1 MDAGGSTFAGR
12 ESGRWLSSTRDV
24 RFDVAAEDIAPM
36 RIAIFSDHFQPEL
49 GGIQDA
55 VECLARGLA
64 GRGHQI
70 DLYVPRYS
78 LNEYRKAGL
87 PFKEVALHENIS
99 IHRQSSIPYRGHT
112 QQTRLA
118 LPLYAPISLM
128 KQRRPDIIH
137 SHTVFGLGLSALAA
151 ARFWEVPLV
160 ATYHMA
166 MAVYA
171 TYIPKAFVKN
181 FAAYVKWYLNQAD
194 FVSAPAGFVFDEIGR
209 PKPPHEVITNSIDT
223 ELFHP
228 PAAATRATG
237 DMRMIYAGKF
247 TAEKRVDQLIRA
259 LKVIRATNPRVTLAL
274 AGHGDQQ
281 TALVD
286 LVQELDLEGAVDFVG
301 TLNKA
306 ALADAYRGASVFVTM
321 SSSEVQSISQMQA
334 MACGL
339 PVVCARSECQPA
351 SSDPTKTGIISVP
364 PNSVDAFARTIL
376 RLAAKPNMLRQM
388 SARAASFCDAYTI
401 SSVSAQWESRYM
413 DVVRNHPLR
422 APTALLGG
430 LNKSPRRATAMAGQ
444 RSRERT
450 AVLARIFSR
459 DPASSGVDADV
470 TLNRPKWSKTR

>member
-1 MDAGGSTFAGR
+1 
-12 ESGRWLSSTRDV
+12 
-24 RFDVAAEDIAPM
+24 M

-64 GRGHQI
+64 ERGHLI

-78 LNEYRKAGL
+78 PNEYRKAGL

-112 QQTRLA
+112 QQARLA

-128 KQRRPDIIH
+128 KNRRPDVIH

-171 TYIPKAFVKN
+171 TYIPKPLVKN

-209 PKPPHEVITNSIDT
+209 LRPPHEVITNSIDT
-223 ELFHP
+223 ALFHP
-228 PAAATRATG
+228 PAPDAHRTG
-237 DMRMIYAGKF
+237 EFRMIYAGKF
-247 TAEKRVDQLIRA
+247 TTEKSVDQVIRA
-259 LKVIRATNPRVTLAL
+259 LKTIRASNPEVTLTL

-281 TALVD
+281 PVLTD
-286 LVQELDLEGAVDFVG
+286 LVSELGLEKSVRFVG

-306 ALADAYRGASVFVTM
+306 QLAKAYRDASVFVTM

-339 PVVCARSECQPA
+339 PVVCARSEAQPA
-351 SSDPTKTGIISVP
+351 TSDPEKSGVIAVP
-364 PNSVDAFARTIL
+364 PDSIDGFARAIV
-376 RLAAKPNMLRQM
+376 RLASRPKILAQM
-388 SARAASFCDAYTI
+388 AERAASFSDAYTI
-401 SSVSAQWESRYM
+401 SSVSAQWEHRYGE
-413 DVVRNHPLR
+413 VISNHPIRPSTRKPPALQPALR
-422 APTALLGG
+422 RPSTAAAAE
-430 LNKSPRRATAMAGQ
+430 RT
-444 RSRERT
+444 RT
-450 AVLARIFSR
+450 AVFSRIFSR
-459 DPASSGVDADV
+459 ESPSPAPDSDG